1 MGLYLK
7 DFTLAPSANLEFNLK
22 MMFINPFGETY
33 NDRPIN
39 NTVKADVN
47 RVNEDGSKTKMDL
60 SGSWN
65 SYFTPFTE
73 KVWLGKETRN
83 QRGGDAKR
91 EIHCQGRF

>member
-1 MGLYLK
+1 
-7 DFTLAPSANLEFNLK
+7 

-83 QRGGDAKR
+83 QRVGMPN
-91 EIHCQGRF
+91 ERFTARVGFRLDTLSGARYLKNPTFR